1 LVLFSPIKPLEPK
14 LERLNPFEGL
24 KRIFSTT
31 TLFELTKNLLEVAIV
46 HGVPIVRREELARA
60 LYPVVEVGE
69 EIPPK
74 FYRAVA
80 EVIAFVLSRR
90 RRIAAEAVL
99 KNPSLGRPPASKGTN
114 PFLSPSHAPL
124 REERS
129 ILLSR
134 TGKRRATFRTY

>member
-1 LVLFSPIKPLEPK
+1 LAKGKGEIA
-14 LERLNPFEGL
+14 ER
-24 KRIFSTT
+24 IV
-31 TLFELTKNLLEVAIV
+31 EVAIV

-60 LYPVVEVGE
+60 LYLVVEVGE

-114 PFLSPSHAPL
+114 PFLTLSHAPL
-124 REERS
+124 QEERS

-134 TGKRRATFRTY
+134 TGKRRVTFRTCWAVARILKSFPSSGFLPLVPQRAPSRL